1 MGQGAVDG
9 VAVRAVDAMA
19 DAVHESMHGSRIFA
33 RVLMATKW
41 CPTSMASMVVG
52 RVQDLVEQE
61 TVCERLQMALS
72 VCLNPTA
79 THAHAV
85 KVSVQWQHMVSVK
98 WHGECKMMRLVQ
110 CPGPT

>member
-1 MGQGAVDG
+1 
-9 VAVRAVDAMA
+9 
-19 DAVHESMHGSRIFA
+19 
-33 RVLMATKW
+33 
-41 CPTSMASMVVG
+41 MASMVVG